1 MIQDIFPHI
10 YHNEFKF
17 VEPQPQD
24 LLLIYRGN
32 GVLSASDTLRLPPYE
47 AFPDLRVHYA
57 FSVDEQRVFLAADAV
72 EETEGWH
79 YVPSGEYRYQLPRET
94 AFSCAVGESLHR
106 WYRGNRFCG
115 KCGSEMA
122 DSAKERALCCPNC
135 GQTVY
140 PRINPAV
147 IVAVTDGNRLL
158 LTKYAGRA
166 FTRFALIAGFCEIGE
181 SVEGCVHREVM
192 EEVGL
197 RVKNLRF
204 YKSQPWV
211 LTDSLLMGFFCELDG
226 DDTPVLQ
233 EDELSFA
240 QWFERDAL
248 PEDYSTI
255 SLTGEMIE
263 VFRRGKEWEAAE
275 TP

>member
-17 VEPQPQD
+17 ITPRPED
-24 LLLIYRGN
+24 LLLIYREN
-32 GVLSASDTLRLPPYE
+32 SVLSAADGFSLPH
-47 AFPDLRVHYA
+47 FGD
-57 FSVDEQRVFLAADAV
+57 FSELKVRYGFSIDEQRVFLAGDAV
-72 EETEGWH
+72 EELPGWH
-79 YVPSGEYRYQLPRET
+79 YIPSMEYRYQLPREL
-94 AFSCAVGESLHR
+94 AFSCGVGESLYR
-106 WYRGNRFCG
+106 WYKNNRFCG
-115 KCGSEMA
+115 RCGTEMA
-122 DSAKERALCCPNC
+122 DSDKERALCCPHC
-135 GQTVY
+135 GLTVY

-147 IVAVTDGNRLL
+147 IVAVTDGDRLL

-181 SVEGCVHREVM
+181 SVEDCVHREVM

-226 DDTPVLQ
+226 DGTPVLQ
-233 EDELSFA
+233 EEELSLA
-240 QWFERDAL
+240 QWFDRKDL
-248 PEDYSTI
+248 PEDYSPI

-263 VFRRGKEWEAAE
+263 VFRQGKEWG
-275 TP
+275 